1 MDKKSPSNVKLFH
14 GNGDV
19 RLEFSGNPAL
29 IDIRYRGDASL
40 HKHLGRKWVMRSNN
54 GRIIIIPKTTTPL
67 VDGSILFK
75 YRGEFKPTS
84 CKVVGWEQETAQA
97 ILKPENIHLWDIVS
111 AKWED
116 LTLKYV
122 DLKKNY
128 RKGSPKDRKSTRSG
142 VRSGS
147 GGGSG
152 GY

>member
-1 MDKKSPSNVKLFH
+1 MDRRSPSNVNLFH
-14 GNGDV
+14 GDGDV

-40 HKHLGRKWVMRSNN
+40 HKHLGRGWIMLSNN
-54 GRIIIIPKTTTPL
+54 GRIIIFPKTTTPL
-67 VDGSILFK
+67 VGGSILFK

-84 CKVVGWEQETAQA
+84 CRVVGWDRDIVQS

-128 RKGSPKDRKSTRSG
+128 RKGSPNDRKTTRSG
-142 VRSGS
+142 VR
-147 GGGSG
+147 GGSG